1 MGWRIWFYVEGI
13 DLTVALYF
21 GHIVST
27 MVFYAIYKP
36 FFDPSTPIGKSWKT
50 HPNIFPKCVQF
61 SGNLVWKSQGKD
73 PDFDF
78 YYVIGRIKLENID
91 LNWHII
97 YSKVKNQIMD
107 E

>member
-1 MGWRIWFYVEGI
+1 MFAVNFPGI
-13 DLTVALYF
+13 LA
-21 GHIVST
+21 
-27 MVFYAIYKP
+27 
-36 FFDPSTPIGKSWKT
+36 
-50 HPNIFPKCVQF
+50 
-61 SGNLVWKSQGKD
+61 WKSQGKH

-78 YYVIGRIKLENID
+78 YYVIGRIKLKNID